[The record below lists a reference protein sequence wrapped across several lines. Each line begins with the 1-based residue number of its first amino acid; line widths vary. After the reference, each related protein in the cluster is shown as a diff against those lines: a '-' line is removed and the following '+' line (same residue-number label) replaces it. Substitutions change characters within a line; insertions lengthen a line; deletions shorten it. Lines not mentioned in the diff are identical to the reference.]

1 MHSLFIT
8 GSYSLPILC
17 DACSFFG
24 LKVLLQIRRR
34 QQLHAEAIEHN
45 DNTNVPFYAKK
56 VSPNETTK
64 QLHETERNRCH
75 TANKSWLI
83 SSLKPILCF
92 DI

>member
-24 LKVLLQIRRR
+24 LKVLLQVRR
-34 QQLHAEAIEHN
+34 QQLLHAEAIEHN

-56 VSPNETTK
+56 FRPTKQRNK
-64 QLHETERNRCH
+64 QLHETEQEPVPAH
-75 TANKSWLI
+75 GQ
-83 SSLKPILCF
+83 
-92 DI
+92 